1 MVIDRGRPDMTLRF
15 TMDNENSGNPF
26 VCFQQLA
33 TYFQSRPAICD
44 SPRGNPK
51 GCKKVAGGRS
61 PRRPPEKSLVMTA
74 PRRGARHRHSLRIL
88 IFNLQGY
95 SHCVG
100 LAPLRGAILFIIR
113 SGGLRGLRPPATF
126 LATLRV
132 ADKKVSIPSLPL
144 RVLTPS
150 PFTILPL
157 RGIIPASEV

>member
-74 PRRGARHRHSLRIL
+74 PREGCKTTGRHSLRIL
-88 IFNLQGY
+88 ICNVLD
-95 SHCVG
+95 CVY
-100 LAPLRGAILFIIR
+100 LAPLRGAGHNDDF

-126 LATLRV
+126 LQPFGLRWERPRQLL
-132 ADKKVSIPSLPL
+132 K
-144 RVLTPS
+144 R
-150 PFTILPL
+150 
-157 RGIIPASEV
+157 

>member
-1 MVIDRGRPDMTLRF
+1 RLALQIRIEAKVVVIIDLSRPNLPSEMVIERGRPDMTLRF

-74 PRRGARHRHSLRIL
+74 PRRGARHWVQTDNIVYRI
-88 IFNLQGY
+88 NRA
-95 SHCVG
+95 HG
-100 LAPLRGAILFIIR
+100 LH
-113 SGGLRGLRPPATF
+113 SGGKEEG
-126 LATLRV
+126 
-132 ADKKVSIPSLPL
+132 ADAVEGNQCDESKD
-144 RVLTPS
+144 
-150 PFTILPL
+150 TIC
-157 RGIIPASEV
+157 SVC